1 VIASEAEH
9 QFDLVKMGFVCLLL
23 LLVVL
28 VFFNAV
34 VVDALKVC
42 CAFFDN

>member
-1 VIASEAEH
+1 VIASEEH

-42 CAFFDN
+42 CASFDN